1 MPHKRQPSVQAAMT
15 TDIERLQDLC
25 AIEDAIWA
33 ELTLAPHHRSHEWRI
48 GVLATVDGD
57 AADAR
62 SVVLRDFET
71 QTHTLL
77 IYADSRSPKAT
88 QIETHPL
95 GTLVLW
101 SEPLGWQLRLRVAL
115 ALETAGLR
123 VSSRWARLKM
133 TPGAH
138 DYLSPM
144 PPGSPLDHPAR
155 PPCPQRDSREHFA
168 LLSAQ
173 IQAVDWLELHADG
186 HRRARFDAEGRRWLT
201 P

>member
-1 MPHKRQPSVQAAMT
+1 MGP
-15 TDIERLQDLC
+15 DIERLQELS
-25 AIEDAIWA
+25 AIEDAVWA
-33 ELTLAPHHRSHEWRI
+33 ELTLAPHHRSHEWRV

-71 QTHTLL
+71 QTRTLP
-77 IYADSRSPKAT
+77 IYADSRSPKAA

-101 SEPLGWQLRLRVAL
+101 SEPLGWQVRLRVAL
-115 ALETAGLR
+115 SLETTGLR

-138 DYLSPM
+138 DYLSPL
-144 PPGSPLDHPAR
+144 PPGSPLDRPAR
-155 PPCPQRDSREHFA
+155 PHPQRDSREHFA

-173 IQAVDWLELHADG
+173 ILAVDWLELHADG
-186 HRRARFDAEGRRWLT
+186 HRRASFNAKGRRWLT